1 MSILLFGDSHTDLFF
16 RMPNVVRFD
25 ASQCKSNVLTIQR
38 FTDSTDSDLWNALDP
53 WLKNSPKS
61 SLIISVGEIDIRAH
75 FWRHIPRH
83 YKDSKSVLEYINLNV
98 LNFYNSLVSTY
109 EKYNLETIVVWG
121 SPVAGDG
128 ASYNFMV
135 PFSGSAPTRNL
146 LIHLWNK
153 SFTKI
158 IKNNSRISFATAYY
172 DFVDLTT
179 YSVVMP
185 SPSHDGVHWRD
196 SYRHKFWEK
205 LIMPALSGKS
215 FVDSE
220 HLDAMTEDNVFIA
233 DTVSSGMYQYDTWV
247 CTDQIKESSGMK
259 QTIINETS
267 YSFITATQRKLLPE
281 YYNELSLK
289 KLNIK

>member
-1 MSILLFGDSHTDLFF
+1 MTILLFGDSHCDLFV

-25 ASQCKSNVLTIQR
+25 AAHCKSNIMTIRR
-38 FTDSTDSDLWNALDP
+38 FTDSTDTDLWNVLDP
-53 WLKNSPKS
+53 WLKNNPKS
-61 SLIISVGEIDIRAH
+61 SLVVSVGEIDIRAH

-83 YKDSKSVLEYINLNV
+83 YRDSQSVLEYINSNA
-98 LNFYNSLVSTY
+98 LNFYHSLVSAY
-109 EKYNLETIVVWG
+109 EKYNLENIVVWG

-128 ASYNFMV
+128 TSYNFMV
-135 PFSGSAPTRNL
+135 PFSGSASTRNL

-153 SFTKI
+153 SFAKI
-158 IKNNSRISFATAYY
+158 IKNNSKILFATAYY

-196 SYRHKFWEK
+196 IYGPTFWEK

-215 FVDSE
+215 SVE
-220 HLDAMTEDNVFIA
+220 NKHLYTMTDDDVFIT
-233 DTVSSGMYQYDTWV
+233 DNVSSGMYQYDTWV
-247 CTDQIKESSGMK
+247 RADQIKESLGMK
-259 QTIINETS
+259 QIIINETA
-267 YSFITATQRKLLPE
+267 YSFISATQRKLLPE
-281 YYNELSLK
+281 YYNELCLK